1 MKKYSI
7 GVDLGGTK
15 VLTAVVEKS
24 TGKVIVEN
32 KVKTKKERG
41 NSRISKIILKA
52 LQGLFEESGIDKD
65 AISSIGIGAAGQVDR
80 EHGILIN
87 APNLECQALDL
98 KSLVE
103 RAFDI
108 PTYIGNDVEVA
119 AIGELHFGAGRGYKD
134 ICCIFVGTGIGSS
147 IIKDGKIHY
156 GASGTA
162 GEIGHIIV
170 DLNGRACSCGAHGCL
185 ETYASRT
192 AIESRIMGA
201 IKKGRKSIITDLTGP
216 SGSIS
221 SKHIKQS
228 LDAHDEIVE
237 HYVKEAIEYFSGG
250 LATVMDFYNPELII
264 LGGGV
269 IESIDEFY
277 LKSIKA
283 ARIKALP
290 IPGIKTVFKKAE
302 LGDYS
307 GVIGA
312 ALLKDQIALQRRG
325 ETCTKSV

>member
-15 VLTAVVEKS
+15 VLAAVVEKS
-24 TGKVIVEN
+24 TGKVVAEN
-32 KVKTKKERG
+32 KKKTKGERG
-41 NSRISKIILKA
+41 NEQITKVLLKTIKS
-52 LQGLFEESGIDKD
+52 LLKESGIDKD
-65 AISSIGIGAAGQVDR
+65 KISSIGIGAAGQVDR

-87 APNLECQALDL
+87 GPNLECQILDL
-98 KSLVE
+98 KDIVE
-103 RAFDI
+103 QAFDI
-108 PTYIGNDVEVA
+108 PTYVGNDVEVA

-134 ICCIFVGTGIGSS
+134 ISCIFVGTGIGSS
-147 IIKDGKIHY
+147 IIKNGKIHY

-170 DLNGRACSCGAHGCL
+170 DLNGRACGCGANGCL
-185 ETYASRT
+185 EAYASRT
-192 AIESRIMGA
+192 AIESRILGA

-216 SGSIS
+216 SCSIS
-221 SKHIKQS
+221 TKHIKQS
-228 LDAHDEIVE
+228 LDAHDEVVE
-237 HYVKEAIEYFSGG
+237 QYVKEAIEYFSGG
-250 LATVMDFYNPELII
+250 LATVMNFYNPELII

-269 IESIDEFY
+269 IDSIDEFY
-277 LKSIKA
+277 LKAIKI

-290 IPGIKTVFKKAE
+290 IPSIKTIFKKAE

-312 ALLKDQIALQRRG
+312 ALLKNQFDLQRRDK
-325 ETCTKSV
+325 CLIHS

>member
-15 VLTAVVEKS
+15 ILAGIVEKS
-24 TGKVIVEN
+24 TGKVIAEN
-32 KVKTKKERG
+32 KRKTKKDRG
-41 NSRISKIILKA
+41 NNKIAKVLLKTISEL
-52 LQGLFEESGIDKD
+52 LNESNINKD
-65 AISSIGIGAAGQVDR
+65 EISSIGIGAAGQVDR

-87 APNLECQALDL
+87 GPNLECKILEL
-98 KSLVE
+98 GSLVE
-103 RAFDI
+103 QAFNI
-108 PTYIGNDVEVA
+108 PTYVGNDVEVA
-119 AIGELHFGAGRGYKD
+119 AIGELHFGAGRGYND

-170 DLNGRACSCGAHGCL
+170 DLNGRSCACGANGCL
-185 ETYASRT
+185 EAYASRS
-192 AIESRIMGA
+192 AIESRILGA
-201 IKKGRKSIITDLTGP
+201 IKKGRSSIITDLVGE
-216 SGSIS
+216 SGNIS
-221 SKHIKQS
+221 TKHIKQS

-237 HYVKEAIEYFSGG
+237 QYVKEAIEYFAGG
-250 LATVMDFYNPELII
+250 LATVMNFYNPELII

-269 IESIDEFY
+269 IDSIEEFY
-277 LKSIKA
+277 LKSIKV
-283 ARIKALP
+283 ARAKALP
-290 IPGIKTVFKKAE
+290 IPSIKTVFRKAE

-312 ALLKDQIALQRRG
+312 ALLKEQFVLQNQ
-325 ETCTKSV
+325 K